1 MDTEC
6 VTVTS
11 FVLEQKKK
19 YPGATGELT
28 ILLNTLLTAI
38 KACAAAVRKAGIAKL
53 YGLAGSSNTTGD
65 DQKKLDVLAN
75 ELFINML
82 KASYTVYVMASE
94 ENEHFIEVEVPKQGK
109 YVICFDPLDG
119 SSNIDC
125 LVTIGS
131 IFGIWKK
138 PDNIDKPLDAI
149 LQSGEHLR
157 ASGYAVYGSACMLVL
172 ATREGVNGFTLDPS
186 IGEFILTSPNIQIPK
201 FGSKGSQKIYS
212 INEGYAKYWD
222 KATTEY
228 IQAKK
233 FPPGNEK
240 PFANRYVGS
249 MVADVHRTLIY
260 GGVFLYPAT
269 KEAKDGKIRLLYE
282 SIPMAYIVEKAG
294 GASSNGQHSILKV
307 QPTSIHQR
315 SPVFLGYKEEIDKIE
330 QLYQQYPSGSWAQ

>member
-1 MDTEC
+1 METEC
-6 VTVTS
+6 TTVTS

-82 KASYTVYVMASE
+82 KSSYTVYVMASE
-94 ENEHFIEVEVPKQGK
+94 ENENYIE
-109 YVICFDPLDG
+109 D
-119 SSNIDC
+119 S
-125 LVTIGS
+125 IGS

-138 PDNIDKPLDAI
+138 PDNVDKPVDCI

-157 ASGYAVYGSACMLVL
+157 CSGYAVYGSACMLVL
-172 ATREGVNGFTLDPS
+172 ATQEGVN
-186 IGEFILTSPNIQIPK
+186 
-201 FGSKGSQKIYS
+201 
-212 INEGYAKYWD
+212 GYAKYWD

-228 IQAKK
+228 VHSKK
-233 FPPGNEK
+233 FPEVGKEK

-249 MVADVHRTLIY
+249 MVADVHRTLMY
-260 GGVFLYPAT
+260 GGVL
-269 KEAKDGKIRLLYE
+269 
-282 SIPMAYIVEKAG
+282 SG
-294 GASSNGQHSILKV
+294 GASSNGQHSILKI
-307 QPTSIHQR
+307 QPQHIHQR
-315 SPVFLGYKEEIDKIE
+315 SPVFLGYKEEIEKIE
-330 QLYQQYPSGSWAQ
+330 KLYQQYPRHTWAHE